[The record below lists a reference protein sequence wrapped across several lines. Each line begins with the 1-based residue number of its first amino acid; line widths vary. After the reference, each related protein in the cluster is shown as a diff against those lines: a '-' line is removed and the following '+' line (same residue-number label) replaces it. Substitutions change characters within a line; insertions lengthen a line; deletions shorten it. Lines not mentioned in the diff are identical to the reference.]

1 MKRSLC
7 PHCRKRLEEGLR
19 IHQDCI
25 EGYAEAQAA
34 KAERERTKKARAAEK
49 VERAETRQRKEA
61 LKTIGQLEEECRRI
75 VQAIARIRDRDDG
88 CISCHMPADYGGVWH
103 GSHFRSHGGC
113 SSLQFH
119 LWNIHKACAQCNL
132 HKSGNIAE
140 YRPRLAE
147 KIGADRVEW
156 LENQPKSMRFSRDY
170 LARFK
175 DVMGK
180 RLKRMPKRTIWI

>member
-1 MKRSLC
+1 MTKQCLICDKTFFPARMGQTVCGYRCSL
-7 PHCRKRLEEGLR
+7 KFV
-19 IHQDCI
+19 
-25 EGYAEAQAA
+25 AQK
-34 KAERERTKKARAAEK
+34 KAEEKQQVKK
-49 VERAETRQRKEA
+49 RKQA

-88 CISCHMPADYGGVWH
+88 CISCHMPADYGGAWH

-140 YRPRLAE
+140 YRPRLVE

-156 LENQPKSMRFSRDY
+156 LESQPKSMRFSRDY
-170 LARFK
+170 LNRFK
-175 DVMGK
+175 EVMGK
-180 RLKRMPKRTIWI
+180 RLKRMQKRHK

>member
-1 MKRSLC
+1 MKKCQQCQKPFTPARPMQVVCSPVC
-7 PHCRKRLEEGLR
+7 GLR
-19 IHQDCI
+19 KVRQDR
-25 EGYAEAQAA
+25 EAKQ
-34 KAERERTKKARAAEK
+34 KAEREQTKK
-49 VERAETRQRKEA
+49 RKEA
-61 LKTIGQLEEECRRI
+61 LKTIGELEEECRRI

-140 YRPRLAE
+140 YRPRLVE

-156 LENQPKSMRFSRDY
+156 LESQPKSMRFSRDY
-170 LARFK
+170 LNRFK
-175 DVMGK
+175 EVMGK
-180 RLKRMPKRTIWI
+180 RLKRMQKRNK

>member
-1 MKRSLC
+1 MGQTVCGYRCSL
-7 PHCRKRLEEGLR
+7 KFVE
-19 IHQDCI
+19 QK
-25 EGYAEAQAA
+25 
-34 KAERERTKKARAAEK
+34 KAEEKQNIKK
-49 VERAETRQRKEA
+49 RKQA

-140 YRPRLAE
+140 YRPRLVE

-170 LARFK
+170 LNRFK
-175 DVMGK
+175 EVMGK
-180 RLKRMPKRTIWI
+180 RLKRMQKRHK